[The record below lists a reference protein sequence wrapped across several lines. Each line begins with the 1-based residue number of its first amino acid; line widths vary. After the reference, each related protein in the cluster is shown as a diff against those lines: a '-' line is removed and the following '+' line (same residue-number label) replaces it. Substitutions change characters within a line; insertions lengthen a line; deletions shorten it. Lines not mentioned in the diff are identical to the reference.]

1 MSNFS
6 YTESAYELGI
16 GQKSVE
22 ELGKDFATLGEVA
35 KDILL
40 TPAQQK
46 TLDVLHEA
54 AETLIINPI
63 KNNSR
68 VVQNTLEYYTL

>member
-6 YTESAYELGI
+6 YTEAAYELGI

-46 TLDVLHEA
+46 TLDVLESTMA
-54 AETLIINPI
+54 RLLLQGP
-63 KNNSR
+63 
-68 VVQNTLEYYTL
+68 